1 MKRLNDM
8 TASCSGAIGT
18 KVARL
23 ARKWRDWRDWRESG
37 AIAGPEPGL
46 WKSAHL
52 VMVEG
57 LFPAAEVFS
66 YLPLAQVVQVA
77 AYTQRPRV
85 TS

>member
-1 MKRLNDM
+1 MKQRNDR
-8 TASCSGAIGT
+8 AVSCSGA

-23 ARKWRDWRDWRESG
+23 ARKWRDWRESG

-46 WKSAHL
+46 WRYAHL
-52 VMVEG
+52 VMGEG
-57 LFPAAEVFS
+57 LFLAAEVFPG
-66 YLPLAQVVQVA
+66 LPLAQVVQVA